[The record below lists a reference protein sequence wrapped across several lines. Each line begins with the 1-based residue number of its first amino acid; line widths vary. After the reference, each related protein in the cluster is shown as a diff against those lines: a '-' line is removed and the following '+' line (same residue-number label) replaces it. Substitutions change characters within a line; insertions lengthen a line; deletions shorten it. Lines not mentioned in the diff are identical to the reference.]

1 MWHRHNFGKVIL
13 GKLVYGRLR
22 IVVSMKK
29 GYNAL
34 EDRKPLLK
42 VKGDEVVENF
52 IIYQRVHRAGKTTVA
67 KKCLLEDECI
77 NLVQA

>member
-1 MWHRHNFGKVIL
+1 M
-13 GKLVYGRLR
+13 
-22 IVVSMKK
+22 STKK
-29 GYNAL
+29 GYNAS

-52 IIYQRVHRAGKTTVA
+52 VVRRRIHRAGKTTVA

-77 NLVQA
+77 DLVQA